1 MKKQD
6 AMGNLP
12 RVVGWLSTGAGSEG
26 QDTDKIAR
34 GGEPALGT
42 TGEHDGSGGRSPRR
56 FQDTFKQLRIQLTL
70 PYVFLALIVAFITA
84 LLVTQLVANIL
95 DDLFKTALVEAGQK
109 AADTVVYVER
119 DQLRIWRLMAYTE
132 GLTDA
137 VVAGDAEAV
146 DALIRPLVVN
156 EHLDAV
162 EVLDRTGGPLVPLHH
177 RTGGSAVDY
186 NSEVAG
192 NYREWPLVRQ
202 VLSGQTDDLGD
213 KYADLVE
220 TDRGWIFYTA
230 GPLRQGEEIV
240 GVLLV
245 GTYLDN
251 LVERLDRAAFARVS
265 VYVEGEPVASRLP
278 YAGEALVLD
287 ADTYRVAL
295 GGQGHWVL
303 RRQIE
308 VAGRDYAEI
317 FGAFEVRQ
325 GRDLGVL
332 SVALPI
338 SFITD
343 ARGPTRSSLFL
354 LFGLFTLL
362 ILLVGAWLSGKVVER
377 VRLLA
382 DATEQVAEGDLTTQV
397 DPRGF
402 DEVATLAAS
411 FNRMVVQL
419 REGRIYRDLLGLTA
433 SPEVA
438 EQLRQG
444 VEGGA
449 IQLEAQQVTATVLF
463 CDIRGFSRISE
474 AAEPAQVIELL
485 NEYMR
490 GIVTVIRDHNGVVN
504 KFVGD
509 AALAFFGVLPEVRSP
524 GESAQDALAAAVA
537 LLEYVDA
544 LNRRR
549 QSRGEEPLRV
559 GIGVNTGSVVAGV
572 VGSDERLE
580 YTVLGDA
587 VNVAQR
593 LSGFNKVYDAY
604 DIFFAAETHRG
615 LNSRWRDQIIH
626 IGSTRVEGRRTPV
639 DIYALGKRRIYAT
652 LT

>member
-1 MKKQD
+1 MRNQNTG
-6 AMGNLP
+6 GNSSHIA
-12 RVVGWLSTGAGSEG
+12 GWLSTDVEEVW
-26 QDTDKIAR
+26 DT
-34 GGEPALGT
+34 GGDAEPALGT
-42 TGEHDGSGGRSPRR
+42 TGEQDGNGSHSPR
-56 FQDTFKQLRIQLTL
+56 QLKDAFKQLRIQLTV
-70 PYVFLALIVAFITA
+70 PYVFLALVVAFITA

-95 DDLFKTALVEAGQK
+95 DGLFKTALVEAGQK

-132 GLTDA
+132 GLTGA
-137 VVAGDAEAV
+137 VVGGEAETETIE
-146 DALIRPLVVN
+146 ALIRPLAVN

-162 EVLDRTGGPLVPLHH
+162 EVLDGTGGPLVTLHH

-186 NSEVAG
+186 DSEVAG
-192 NYREWPLVRQ
+192 NYREWPLVRKA
-202 VLSGQTDDLGD
+202 LSGQSDELGD

-220 TDRGWIFYTA
+220 TDQGWIFYTA

-265 VYVEGEPVASRLP
+265 VYVEGEPVATRLP
-278 YAGEALVLD
+278 YAGDVFALD
-287 ADTYRVAL
+287 EDTYRIAL

-308 VAGRDYAEI
+308 VAGHDYVEI

-325 GRDLGVL
+325 GQDLGVL
-332 SVALPI
+332 SVAMPLT
-338 SFITD
+338 FITD
-343 ARGPTRSSLFL
+343 ARGPTRGSLFL

-362 ILLVGAWLSGKVVER
+362 ILLVGAWLSGRVVER

-382 DATEQVAEGDLTTQV
+382 VATEQVAEGDLTTQV

-402 DEVATLAAS
+402 DEVASLATS

-438 EQLRQG
+438 EQLRYG
-444 VEGGA
+444 VEGGSVR
-449 IQLEAQQVTATVLF
+449 LDAQQVTATVLF

-474 AAEPAQVIELL
+474 TAEPAEVIELL

-490 GIVTVIRDHNGVVN
+490 GIVQVIRNHNGVVN

-509 AALAFFGVLPEVRSP
+509 AALAFFGVLPEPRSP
-524 GESAQDALAAAVA
+524 ADSAQDALAAAVA

-544 LNRRR
+544 FNRRR

-559 GIGVNTGSVVAGV
+559 GIGINTGSVVAGV
-572 VGSDERLE
+572 VGSEERLE

-593 LSGFNKVYDAY
+593 LSDFNKEYDAY
-604 DIFFAAETHRG
+604 DIFFAAETYQG
-615 LNSRWRDQIIH
+615 LNGRWQDQVAH
-626 IGSTRVEGRRTPV
+626 IGCTRVKGRQTLV
-639 DIYALGKRRIYAT
+639 DVYALGKRRIYASYT
-652 LT
+652 